1 MLYAIHS
8 RWLGPNHVNATAS
21 EAMVMSTNDGEKK
34 AWNWERYVA
43 QHLKYLIILR
53 NFMEYGYQGLDPG
66 LKVRYLLNGIRC
78 EKLSTAVVTFLTQ
91 YMDKRAPTLS
101 VNIASVGQ
109 TRPAKRQ
116 KNRATYGLSK
126 IEFKKYS
133 REEYSLMSTAQCQ
146 QL

>member
-1 MLYAIHS
+1 M
-8 RWLGPNHVNATAS
+8 RVNP
-21 EAMVMSTNDGEKK
+21 DKYEKD
-34 AWNWERYVA
+34 
-43 QHLKYLIILR
+43 
-53 NFMEYGYQGLDPG
+53 FD
-66 LKVRYLLNGIRC
+66 
-78 EKLSTAVVTFLTQ
+78 AVVTFLTQ

-109 TRPAKRQ
+109 TRPAKGQ